1 MQLTHLP
8 LDQLKV
14 SRLNMRHERKHP
26 DVSDLLPSIRARGIQ
41 QPLLVRPT
49 GDAFEIVAER
59 RRFFA
64 LRAIAKDGEAVAEV
78 PCAIMDETDD
88 AAAIEASLI
97 ENTARL
103 DADEVSQW
111 ETFSRLTGA
120 GRGVPDIARI
130 FAMSETT
137 VRRVL
142 ALGGLLPAIREGYRD
157 DEIDAATI
165 RQLTLADPEQQA
177 AWLALHQDPEQ
188 RAPHGRQ
195 LKQWL
200 FGGEILT
207 TAALFDVAEYA
218 GEVVTDL
225 FEETVYF
232 ADTEQ
237 FWRLQNAA
245 IAALA
250 ERMTDNGWAKVTVL
264 DAGERF
270 EHWRYVES
278 TKDGGGEVFIETRPN
293 GTVKCHKG
301 YLSAQAHRRQAAKA
315 KREQAGNGGGEET
328 PPRPAREEL
337 TQAARNY
344 LSLHRHS
351 AVRHALVSAG
361 EAGLTLRLIAAHA
374 LAGSGLWTVE
384 PEPQRA
390 ERESIAAS
398 LNAASAQTAFA
409 EERSAV
415 LSLLGLPTEEMSL
428 RSAAVWRADADTLLK
443 RLLTL
448 DEDAVLRI
456 LTLAMAETLEAGSPV
471 VERLGKRLSVD
482 MREHWVADDVF
493 FEVIRD
499 KGVIN
504 AMLREVAGKA
514 VADVHVADTAV
525 KQKQLIRDY
534 LDGKGRKSA
543 EGWLPRYLRFPAKT
557 YGAKPKTG

>member
-1 MQLTHLP
+1 MQLIHLP

-49 GDAFEIVAER
+49 GDTFEIVAGR

-64 LRAIAKDGEAVAEV
+64 LRALCKDGEAVAAV

-120 GRGVPDIARI
+120 GRGVTDIARI

-157 DEIDAATI
+157 DDIDAATI
-165 RQLTLADPEQQA
+165 RQLTLADQEQQA
-177 AWLALHQDPEQ
+177 AWLAAHQDPEQ
-188 RAPHGRQ
+188 RAPHGWQ

-207 TAALFDVAEYA
+207 TTALFDVATYD

-225 FEETVYF
+225 FEEAVYF

-245 IAALA
+245 IAALG
-250 ERMTDNGWAKVTVL
+250 ERMADKGWAKVTVL
-264 DAGERF
+264 AAGERF
-270 EHWRYVES
+270 EHWRYVET

-293 GTVKCHKG
+293 GAVSCHKG
-301 YLSAQAHRRQAAKA
+301 FLSVQAHRRQAAK
-315 KREQAGNGGGEET
+315 REQAGVDGVEEAA
-328 PPRPAREEL
+328 PPAREKL

-344 LSLHRHS
+344 LALHRHG
-351 AVRHALVSAG
+351 AVRQALIASG
-361 EAGLTLRLIAAHA
+361 EPGLALRLIAAHA
-374 LAGSGLWTVE
+374 IAGSGLWEVQ

-398 LNAASAQTAFA
+398 LDAASAQTAFA

-415 LSLLGLPTEEMSL
+415 LGLLGLPTEEVSL
-428 RSAAVWRADADTLLK
+428 RSAAVWRADVDTLFK

-448 DEDAVLRI
+448 DEEAVLRI
-456 LTLAMAETLEAGSPV
+456 LTFTMAETLQAASPV
-471 VERLGKRLSVD
+471 VERLGKDLGVD
-482 MREHWVADDVF
+482 MREHWAPDEAF

-525 KQKQLIRDY
+525 KQKQLIRNY
-534 LDGKGRKSA
+534 LDGKGHKSA

-557 YGAKPKTG
+557 YGPKPKAG

>member
-1 MQLTHLP
+1 MQLIHLP

-49 GDAFEIVAER
+49 GDTFEIVAGR

-64 LRAIAKDGEAVAEV
+64 LRALCKDGETVAAV

-111 ETFSRLTGA
+111 ETFSCLTGA
-120 GRGVPDIARI
+120 GRGVSDIARI

-157 DEIDAATI
+157 DDIDAATI
-165 RQLTLADPEQQA
+165 RQLTLADQEQQA
-177 AWLALHQDPEQ
+177 AWLAAHQDPEQ
-188 RAPHGRQ
+188 RAPHGWQ

-207 TAALFDVAEYA
+207 TTALFDVATYD

-225 FEETVYF
+225 FEEAVYF

-245 IAALA
+245 IAALG
-250 ERMTDNGWAKVTVL
+250 ERMADKGWAKVTVL
-264 DAGERF
+264 AAGERF
-270 EHWRYVES
+270 EHWRYVET

-293 GTVKCHKG
+293 GAVSCHKG
-301 YLSAQAHRRQAAKA
+301 FLSVQAHRRQAAKA
-315 KREQAGNGGGEET
+315 KREQAGVDGVEEAA
-328 PPRPAREEL
+328 PPAREEL

-344 LSLHRHS
+344 LALHRHG
-351 AVRHALVSAG
+351 AVRQALIASG
-361 EAGLTLRLIAAHA
+361 EPGLALRLIAAHA
-374 LAGSGLWTVE
+374 IAGSGLWEVQ

-398 LNAASAQTAFA
+398 LDAASAQTAFA

-415 LSLLGLPTEEMSL
+415 LGLLGLPTEEVSL
-428 RSAAVWRADADTLLK
+428 RSAAVWRADVDTLFK

-448 DEDAVLRI
+448 DEEAVLRI
-456 LTLAMAETLEAGSPV
+456 LTFTMAETLQAASPV
-471 VERLGKRLSVD
+471 VERLGKDLGVD
-482 MREHWVADDVF
+482 MREHWAPDEAF

-525 KQKQLIRDY
+525 KQKQLIRNY
-534 LDGKGRKSA
+534 LDGKGHKSA